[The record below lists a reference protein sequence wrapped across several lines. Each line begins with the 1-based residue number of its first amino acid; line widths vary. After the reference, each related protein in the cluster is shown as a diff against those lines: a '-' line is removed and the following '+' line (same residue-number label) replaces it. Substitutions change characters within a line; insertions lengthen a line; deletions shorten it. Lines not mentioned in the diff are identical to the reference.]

1 MSGARSI
8 GRLLAVLRHER
19 ARMAAG
25 VGLAVMAGLAG
36 AGLMAVSGWFIAAM
50 ALAGAAGAAMNYYTP
65 AALIRLFAIVRSGGR
80 YGERLATHDATLRGL
95 TELRTWLLRRIIPLA
110 PARLSAVRSATLFA
124 RLRADVDAL
133 EQWYLAVLVPGAV
146 ALAGVCV
153 ASSALVW
160 LLPLALLAV
169 IPGLLAVA
177 LLIPYGVNAAARAD
191 ARAAARAQEEVRT
204 LCVDAVRGHAELLM
218 WGQIARQAGALARA
232 DAVWVAHRRRLARR
246 EAFAAALPGFVAQA
260 SVAGVI
266 VCAYAADAQR
276 LAPALL
282 VMLVL
287 LVLSA
292 YELIAPV
299 PEAMVQG
306 RAAHDAAGR
315 VFALADQPPAV
326 TEPAQSAGM
335 TQPPAIRFAGVRLR
349 YAKDAPWALDGVEL
363 AILPGERVAIVGPSG
378 AGKTSLIGALQKFYP
393 LGEGSIEF
401 GGQPLA
407 ALRGDDVRRQIA
419 VIAQRPMILNRSL
432 RDNLLLAA
440 PQATTQERARAVQA
454 SQLEAF
460 VAGLPQGYETVL
472 GEGGAR
478 VSGGEARRISIARA
492 LLQDAPVLVL
502 DEPTEGLDTRTAQD
516 LLAALET
523 AASGRTVI
531 LITHRLAGL
540 ARLVDE
546 VVTMESGRVTGRL
559 AVAAYV
565 RRGRCV

>member
-153 ASSALVW
+153 ASIALVW

-169 IPGLLAVA
+169 IPGLLVVA

-349 YAKDAPWALDGVEL
+349 YAEDAPWALDGVEL
-363 AILPGERVAIVGPSG
+363 AIRPGERVAIVGPSG

-440 PQATTQERARAVQA
+440 PKATTQERARAVQA

-460 VAGLPQGYETVL
+460 VAGLPQG
-472 GEGGAR
+472 
-478 VSGGEARRISIARA
+478 
-492 LLQDAPVLVL
+492 
-502 DEPTEGLDTRTAQD
+502 
-516 LLAALET
+516 
-523 AASGRTVI
+523 
-531 LITHRLAGL
+531 
-540 ARLVDE
+540 
-546 VVTMESGRVTGRL
+546 
-559 AVAAYV
+559 
-565 RRGRCV
+565 